1 MPQLNEIGRLP
12 DPVDN
17 CAIAIRDLEA
27 GTMIQSGDNAFSLSH
42 SVLEGHRFAIRHDP
56 ARR

>member
-1 MPQLNEIGRLP
+1 MPQLYEIGRLP
-12 DPVDN
+12 DPIDN

-42 SVLEGHRFAIRHDP
+42 TVLEGHRFATRTIP
-56 ARR
+56 QGV